1 MIRILLADDHAIVR
15 NGLKQIIAGTP
26 DLQVTGEAASG
37 AEALEMARK
46 NPPDLLLLDMNMPG
60 ISGADLIR
68 RLRADH
74 PSIPILVLSMHNE
87 AQMVSRALKAGASGY
102 VTKDSDQEILLAGI
116 RKVATGNRYID
127 PALVDAM
134 VFDGSVGE
142 STAPYSVLSERELQV
157 LEMLATG
164 QSLTSIADSLHLSAK
179 TISAHKA
186 HLMQKLGI
194 DNNADLMRYAIRHG
208 LTRS

>member
-15 NGLKQIIAGTP
+15 NGLKQIIAGAS
-26 DLQVTGEAASG
+26 DLQVIGEAASG
-37 AEALEMARK
+37 AEVLELARRT
-46 NPPDLLLLDMNMPG
+46 PPDLLLLDMTMPG
-60 ISGADLIR
+60 ISGAELIR

-74 PSIPILVLSMHNE
+74 PNIPVLVLSMHNE
-87 AQMVSRALKAGASGY
+87 AQVVSRALKAGASGY

-116 RKVATGNRYID
+116 RKVAAGNRYID

-134 VFDGSVGE
+134 VFDGSAAADA
-142 STAPYSVLSERELQV
+142 APHAALTERELQV
-157 LEMLATG
+157 LEMLASG
-164 QSLTSIADSLHLSAK
+164 QSLTAIAESLHLSAK

-208 LTRS
+208 LTRE

>member
-15 NGLKQIIAGTP
+15 NGLKQIIAGAS
-26 DLQVTGEAASG
+26 DLQVIGEAASG
-37 AEALEMARK
+37 PEVLELARK
-46 NPPDLLLLDMNMPG
+46 TPPDLLLLDMTMPG

-74 PSIPILVLSMHNE
+74 PNVPILVLSMHNE
-87 AQMVSRALKAGASGY
+87 AQVVSRALKAGASGY

-116 RKVATGNRYID
+116 RKVAAGSRYID

-134 VFDGSVGE
+134 VFDGTAADD
-142 STAPYSVLSERELQV
+142 TAPHAALTERELQV
-157 LEMLATG
+157 LEMLASG
-164 QSLTSIADSLHLSAK
+164 QSLTAIADSLHLSAK

-208 LTRS
+208 LTRE

>member
-15 NGLKQIIAGTP
+15 NGLKQIIAGAS
-26 DLQVTGEAASG
+26 DLQVIGEAASG
-37 AEALEMARK
+37 AEVLELARRT
-46 NPPDLLLLDMNMPG
+46 PPDLLLLDMTMPG
-60 ISGADLIR
+60 ISGAELIR

-74 PSIPILVLSMHNE
+74 PNIPVLVLSMHNE
-87 AQMVSRALKAGASGY
+87 AQVVSRALKAGASGY

-116 RKVATGNRYID
+116 RKVAAGNRYID

-134 VFDGSVGE
+134 VFDGNAAADA
-142 STAPYSVLSERELQV
+142 APHAALTERELQV
-157 LEMLATG
+157 LEMLASG
-164 QSLTSIADSLHLSAK
+164 QSLTAIAESLHLSAK

-208 LTRS
+208 LTRE